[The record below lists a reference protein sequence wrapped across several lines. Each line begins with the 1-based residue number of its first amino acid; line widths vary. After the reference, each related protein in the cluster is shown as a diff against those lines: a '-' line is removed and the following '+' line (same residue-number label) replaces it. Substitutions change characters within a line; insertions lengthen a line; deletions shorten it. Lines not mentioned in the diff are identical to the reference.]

1 MPVQT
6 AHQVAVRR
14 LEAEDQPRLAQ
25 MYATFEPLGGALGL
39 PSPDPVRR
47 QEWLS
52 TLLDSLNLVAFVDD
66 KLVGHLALLAIDNDS
81 AELMCFVHQNFRRQ
95 HVATILVRDALKHA
109 KEAGFQRI
117 SVFINTHNLGARHG
131 LLKFGFEPVWEDL
144 EEAEYAY
151 WLWGREI

>member
-6 AHQVAVRR
+6 AHQIAVRR
-14 LEAEDQPRLAQ
+14 LEPQDQPLLAE
-25 MYATFEPLGGALGL
+25 MYETFEPLGGALGL
-39 PSPDPVRR
+39 PSADPVKRN
-47 QEWLS
+47 EWLHGL
-52 TLLDSLNLVAFVDD
+52 TDSLNLVAFVDG
-66 KLVGHLALLAIDNDS
+66 KLAGHLALLAIDDDS
-81 AELMCFVHQNFRRQ
+81 AELMCFVHQNFRRRR
-95 HVATILVRDALKHA
+95 VATALVRKALEHA

-117 SVFINTHNLGARHG
+117 SVFINTHNFGARHG